1 MMKLF
6 SMAALLLVAG
16 GDGRIAAPDSAV
28 PERVRINDNRNPA
41 GTLRKGVLTL
51 DLEARIATWH
61 PDADDDPGVDVQAF
75 AEVGHQP
82 QIPGPLIRV
91 PAGTTVDLTIRNAV
105 SNTTLVAH
113 GLSSRS
119 RRGAADV
126 DSVQVPFGAAR
137 LLHFRLDVPGT
148 YYYWGTTTGRRL
160 GVRIHED
167 AQLSGA
173 IVVDPP
179 QTKSAAVARDRIFV
193 IGLMGDTTGGENIRE
208 DRKQL
213 LFVING
219 RSWPHTERLSYNLG
233 DTIRWRV
240 LNTTVD
246 PHPMH
251 LHGAYYRVENRGD
264 GARDTSY
271 APDERDIVNTE
282 LLPPGATM
290 TMSWSPEHEG
300 NWLFHCHIPEHFGP
314 RGPLG
319 TLRPA
324 HNDEGHRI
332 ANHALEGMS
341 GLVMGVTVRSH
352 NGTSARTGDS
362 QRRRL
367 RLLVRT
373 NGGST
378 AASPFY
384 GFTLHERGPV
394 PSADSGFRIG
404 PPIVLVRGQPVG
416 IMVVNGTGVPTA
428 IHWHG
433 IELESYY
440 DGVAGFS
447 GTVKRLAPVIA
458 AGDSFEARF
467 TPPRAGTFMYHTHID
482 ESRQQRAGLAGPLL
496 VLEPG
501 RVYDP
506 ATDIPILI
514 SSPSDAE
521 SEARSVLLNGVLTP
535 SPLDLRRGTPYRLRF
550 GNITTGR
557 PGMRIEMRRDSVL
570 AIWTPLA
577 KDGAELPISRRV
589 PRPARHSISIGETA
603 DFQFT
608 PALPGPMR
616 LEMLTASGRLL
627 GTVLIRVH

>member
-1 MMKLF
+1 MKD
-6 SMAALLLVAG
+6 SMLLALASTAYLLAC
-16 GDGRIAAPDSAV
+16 APRSG
-28 PERVRINDNRNPA
+28 ERVLINDNRNPA
-41 GTLRKGVLTL
+41 GTLRNGVLTL
-51 DLEARIATWH
+51 HLEARVATWH

-75 AEVGHQP
+75 AESGRQP

-91 PAGTTVDLTIRNAV
+91 PAGTVVDLTMRNGA
-105 SNTTLVAH
+105 SNTTLVVH

-119 RRGAADV
+119 PRGATGT
-126 DSVQVPFGAAR
+126 DSIVVPFGAAPR
-137 LLHFRLDVPGT
+137 LRFRLDVPGT

-179 QTKSAAVARDRIFV
+179 QTKPATVARDRIFV
-193 IGLMGDTTGGENIRE
+193 IGMMGDTTGGENIRE
-208 DRKQL
+208 DRKHL

-219 RSWPHTERLSYNLG
+219 RSWPHTERLTYNLG
-233 DTIRWRV
+233 DTIKWRV

-251 LHGAYYRVENRGD
+251 LHGAYYRVESRGD
-264 GARDTSY
+264 GARDTTY
-271 APDERDIVNTE
+271 APNDRDVVNTE
-282 LLPPGATM
+282 FLPPGATM
-290 TMSWSPEHEG
+290 TMSWSPKHAG
-300 NWLFHCHIPEHFGP
+300 NWLFHCHIPEHFGA

-319 TLRPA
+319 ILRPA
-324 HNDEGHRI
+324 NNSDGHQV

-341 GLVMGVTVRSH
+341 GLVMGVTVRSQ
-352 NGTSARTGDS
+352 NGVSTRRDDS

-378 AASPFY
+378 AAYPFY
-384 GFTLHERGPV
+384 GFALHESGAEP
-394 PSADSGFRIG
+394 ATDSGFRIG
-404 PPIVLVRGQPVG
+404 PRILLVRGQPVE
-416 IMVVNGTGVPTA
+416 IMVVNRTAVPTA

-447 GTVKRLAPVIA
+447 GMQKRLAPVIA
-458 AGDSFEARF
+458 PGDSFAARF

-521 SEARSVLLNGVLTP
+521 SEARSVLINGGLTP
-535 SPLDLRRGTPYRLRF
+535 SPLDLRRGIPYRLRF
-550 GNITTGR
+550 ANITTGR
-557 PGMRIEMRRDSVL
+557 PGMRIEMLRDNVL
-570 AIWTPLA
+570 ATWTPIA
-577 KDGAELPISRRV
+577 KDGADLPISRRV
-589 PRPARHSISIGETA
+589 PRPARQRLSIGETA
-603 DFQFT
+603 DFEFT
-608 PALPGPMR
+608 PTLPGPMR
-616 LEMLTASGRLL
+616 LEMRTASGRLL
-627 GTVLIRVH
+627 GTVMMRVH

>member
-1 MMKLF
+1 MKDSMLF
-6 SMAALLLVAG
+6 ALVS
-16 GDGRIAAPDSAV
+16 IAYLSACAPRPSQ
-28 PERVRINDNRNPA
+28 RVLINDNRSPA
-41 GTLRKGVLTL
+41 GILRNGALAL
-51 DLEARIATWH
+51 NLEARVATWH
-61 PDADDDPGVDVQAF
+61 PDAEDDPGVDVQAF
-75 AEVGHQP
+75 AESGHAP

-91 PAGTTVDLTIRNAV
+91 PAGTTVDLTMRNAV
-105 SNTTLVAH
+105 SNTTLVVH

-119 RRGAADV
+119 PRGTADM
-126 DSVQVPFGAAR
+126 DSIVVPFGATQR
-137 LLHFRLDVPGT
+137 LRFRLDVPGT

-167 AQLSGA
+167 AQLSGG
-173 IVVDPP
+173 IVVDPSP
-179 QTKSAAVARDRIFV
+179 KGSAAVARDRIFI
-193 IGLMGDTTGGENIRE
+193 IGMMGDTTGGENIRT
-208 DRKQL
+208 DRKHL

-251 LHGAYYRVENRGD
+251 LHGAYYRIESRGN

-271 APDERDIVNTE
+271 APDEREIVNTE

-300 NWLFHCHIPEHFGP
+300 NWVFHCHIPEHFGA

-332 ANHALEGMS
+332 ANHALEGMN
-341 GLVMGVTVRSH
+341 GLVMGVTVRSQS
-352 NGTSARTGDS
+352 GTSTRTDGS
-362 QRRRL
+362 HRRRL

-373 NGGST
+373 NTGST
-378 AASPFY
+378 PASPFY
-384 GFTLHERGPV
+384 GFTLHESGPQ
-394 PSADSGFRIG
+394 PPADSGFRIG

-416 IMVVNGTGVPTA
+416 IMVVNGTAVPTA

-433 IELESYY
+433 IELESYF

-447 GTVKRLAPVIA
+447 GTLKRLAPVIA
-458 AGDSFEARF
+458 PRDSFEARF

-482 ESRQQRAGLAGPLL
+482 ESRQERAGLAGLLL

-514 SSPSDAE
+514 SSPSNAE

-535 SPLDLRRGTPYRLRF
+535 SPLDLRRGIPYRLRF
-550 GNITTGR
+550 ANITTGR
-557 PGMRIEMRRDSVL
+557 PGMRIEMLRDNVL
-570 AIWTPLA
+570 ATWTPIA
-577 KDGAELPISRRV
+577 KDGADLPISRRV
-589 PRPARHSISIGETA
+589 PRPARQRLSIGETA
-603 DFQFT
+603 DFEFT

-616 LEMLTASGRLL
+616 LEMLTTSGRLL
-627 GTVLIRVH
+627 GTALIRVH